1 MTTAEKIKALRE
13 IKGYSQIKFA
23 KKTKVFT
30 QSQICKIE
38 NGNRKITD
46 YDLSIFAQAL
56 GVSMTDLIGD
66 VSIKSQKKV
75 N

>member
-1 MTTAEKIKALRE
+1 MTTAEKIKSLRE
-13 IKGYSQIKFA
+13 IKGYSQINFA

-46 YDLSIFAQAL
+46 TDLSVLAQAL
-56 GVSMTDLIGD
+56 GVSITELIGD
-66 VSIKSQKKV
+66 VCSKKKII
-75 N
+75 